1 MSTRSLNVS
10 TRTSYGKTS
19 LGRLSARGAEQVIAW
34 LRASPSAPHQVKA
47 LELVADRDRVALGV
61 HDPTRQELAG
71 VELHGQLFTVFTVR
85 DGQIVH
91 LRDHAHRSE
100 ALNDAGLEH
109 EWR

>member
-1 MSTRSLNVS
+1 VD
-10 TRTSYGKTS
+10 
-19 LGRLSARGAEQVIAW
+19 
-34 LRASPSAPHQVKA
+34 A
-47 LELVADRDRVALGV
+47 LELVANRDHVVLGV

-71 VELHGQLFTVFTVR
+71 VQLDGRLFTVFTVS

-100 ALNDAGLEH
+100 ALSDAGLEY